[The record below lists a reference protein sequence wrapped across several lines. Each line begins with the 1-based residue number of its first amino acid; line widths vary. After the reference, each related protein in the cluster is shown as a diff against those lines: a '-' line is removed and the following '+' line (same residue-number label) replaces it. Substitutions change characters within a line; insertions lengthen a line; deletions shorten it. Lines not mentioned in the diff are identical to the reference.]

1 MASPQTSP
9 APSER
14 TPLLSGPEDDT
25 RSSYSDHANGD
36 VHSPLSESPESPKP
50 KKQRRWP
57 SIIALTVLC
66 LVVVAVCFALTLP
79 STIEEYAK
87 EGVVFEPTNLSID
100 SFTSLGIRARVQGD
114 FYMDASRVRNKATR
128 NLGRFG
134 TWLAKEVKSEESEV
148 NVYLP
153 AYDNVLLGT
162 VTIPPVRLNIR
173 NRHFNHLDFFAD
185 LEPGDVDGIQRV
197 AKDFLDRKLH
207 EITVNAIATVS
218 LQSGL
223 IKLGKQTIS
232 QTLQFKGQDV
242 PAVPKPDIQQ
252 LRFAEYGMPGH
263 PEGVKAMAIVSAMNQ
278 YPVKFDVPP
287 LAFEVLLPDCSDNY
301 LLFGTAK
308 TDVIH
313 IIPKQNISASVIGLV
328 KQLPTSLT
336 SVCPGS
342 KSSPLDCLV
351 ADYLA
356 GRDTTVYIRGGQQDE
371 NTPEWIGRI
380 LQDTI
385 VPFTLPGHPFD
396 NLIKNF
402 TLTDVHF
409 ALPDPMTDSHPEI
422 SAVVKV
428 LIGLPAEMNVNL
440 DVDRVRADADVFYKG
455 ELLGNLDLSEWQAA
469 NATQVDDD
477 LLIQS
482 IVKDA
487 PLDIKN
493 QALFSQVVQ
502 ALIFGKGAP
511 LTVHATV
518 DVNTHTALGEFVV
531 RRIPAEGEIF
541 IDPLRAGDFQ
551 MPEIK
556 GMEVVATSE
565 TSLTL
570 QARVNVTN
578 PTDYSAKIP
587 YCNVSIWVNDTRVGY
602 AWATSQQVVPGPN
615 NLTANA
621 SWEVGKIGREWLS
634 QYISG
639 YNTSLT
645 IKTHAGSIPNF
656 PDPGVEMTVP
666 APHMVSHPLRE
677 ATMHIFS
684 STATFIL
691 VSPLA
696 FYVTNIAAAASY
708 NGSEVGTIEWNYPF
722 AIEPGEN
729 LTPKLPVEWGGNAL
743 GTIRDALGGTLKLDA
758 KADVGIKIACTSKH
772 AKMKSLNP
780 QLRKKGLQMVLE
792 PTVDPALGPVYTF
805 EPIKPGMTNNAV
817 AYRLYYAGEVA
828 KWSASRRKAI
838 DKAAKTIKA
847 RQEKEERERERERTR
862 ATSASASSTS
872 GNSSCSSSSGSGEE

>member
-9 APSER
+9 PPSER
-14 TPLLSGPEDDT
+14 TPLLSGPEDDP
-25 RSSYSDHANGD
+25 RSIHSDEPNGY
-36 VHSPLSESPESPKP
+36 VAPPSPEPLDP
-50 KKQRRWP
+50 PAKKHQQRWP
-57 SIIALTVLC
+57 SIVALTILC
-66 LVVVAVCFALTLP
+66 LVVVAVCFSLTLP
-79 STIEEYAK
+79 STIKEYAK
-87 EGVVFEPTNLSID
+87 EALVFEPTKLSID
-100 SFTSLGIRARVQGD
+100 SFTSLGIRARIQGD
-114 FYMDASRVRNKATR
+114 FYMDASRVHNKATR
-128 NLGRFG
+128 DLGRFG
-134 TWLAKEVKSEESEV
+134 TWIAKEVKSGESKV

-153 AYDNVLLGT
+153 EYDNILLGT
-162 VTIPPVRLNIR
+162 VTIPPIRVTIQNHRL
-173 NRHFNHLDFFAD
+173 NHLDFFAD
-185 LEPGDVDGIQRV
+185 LEPGDLDGFRRL
-197 AKDFLDRKLH
+197 AKDFMDRRLD
-207 EITVNAIATVS
+207 EITVDAVVTVS

-223 IKLGKQTIS
+223 IRLGKQTIS
-232 QTLQFKGQDV
+232 QTLQFQGGDV
-242 PAVPKPDIQQ
+242 PAVPDFDIQQ
-252 LRFAEYGMPGH
+252 LRFAEYGLPGH
-263 PEGVKAMAIVSAMNQ
+263 PEGVKAMATVSVMNQ

-287 LAFEVLLPDCSDNY
+287 LAFEVLLPDCSENY
-301 LLFGTAK
+301 LLFGTAR

-313 IIPKQNISASVIGLV
+313 ILPEQNISASVIGLV

-342 KSSPLDCLV
+342 KSSPLDSLV

-371 NTPEWIGRI
+371 NTPDWIGKL
-380 LQDTI
+380 LQET
-385 VPFTLPGHPFD
+385 VLPFSLPGHPFD
-396 NLIKNF
+396 NLIKEF
-402 TLTDVHF
+402 SLADVHF
-409 ALPDPMTDSHPEI
+409 ALPNPMTDSRPEI
-422 SAVVKV
+422 SAIVKV
-428 LIGLPAEMNVNL
+428 LVGLPAEMNINL

-455 ELLGNLDLSEWQAA
+455 ELLGNLDLSKWQAA

-487 PLDIKN
+487 PLEIKN
-493 QALFSQVVQ
+493 ESLFSQVVQ
-502 ALIFGKGAP
+502 ALIFGKGAS
-511 LTVHATV
+511 LSVQATV

-531 RRIPAEGEIF
+531 RRIPAKGQIF
-541 IDPLRAGDFQ
+541 IKPLRSGDFQ

-602 AWATSQQVVPGPN
+602 AWASSQHVVPGPN

-621 SWEVGKIGREWLS
+621 SWEVGNIGREWLS

-645 IKTHAGSIPNF
+645 IKSHAGSIPNF

-666 APHMVSHPLRE
+666 APHMLSHPLRE

-696 FYVTNIAAAASY
+696 FYVTSITAAAFY
-708 NGSEVGTIEWNYPF
+708 NGSEVGTINWDYPF

-729 LTPKLPVEWGGNAL
+729 LTPRLPVEWGSNAL

-758 KADVGIKIACTSKH
+758 KADVGVRIGKWQEH
-772 AKMKSLNP
+772 VWYEG
-780 QLRKKGLQMVLE
+780 KGLG
-792 PTVDPALGPVYTF
+792 AK
-805 EPIKPGMTNNAV
+805 I
-817 AYRLYYAGEVA
+817 RL
-828 KWSASRRKAI
+828 
-838 DKAAKTIKA
+838 
-847 RQEKEERERERERTR
+847 
-862 ATSASASSTS
+862 
-872 GNSSCSSSSGSGEE
+872 